1 MLRPGPLE
9 EDTLETLLGPS
20 QALQGDKIE
29 APGQMTSHYAPGKP
43 VRLNVIDRQDDEFL
57 IGFGSVSGDTTLS
70 AEGDL
75 TEAANRLYACL
86 FESAES
92 EKPKVAVAPIPDT
105 SLGKALNDRLK
116 RAAA

>member
-9 EDTLETLLGPS
+9 EAALETLLGPS
-20 QALQGDKIE
+20 QALQSGKIE

-43 VRLNVIDRQDDEFL
+43 VRLNAQVRQDDEFL
-57 IGFGSVSGDTTLS
+57 IGFGAVAGDTTLS

-75 TEAANRLYACL
+75 AEAASRLYACL
-86 FESAES
+86 FEAAASAQ
-92 EKPKVAVAPIPDT
+92 PRVAIAPIPDT
-105 SLGKALNDRLK
+105 GLGRALNDRIK